1 MRACDDFLLER
12 RVRFGALFDSY
23 ATLLSEKQRGAC
35 EMLLEGDLSIV
46 ELAEALSMTRQGAH
60 DLLRRSRERLE
71 EIENALG
78 LLDLR
83 ERYDALQCAIMEAGA
98 ALPPGFAQG
107 LKDAGLLPAG
117 KGE

>member
-1 MRACDDFLLER
+1 MRAYDDFLLER
-12 RVRFGALFDSY
+12 RVRFGALFDAY

-35 EMLLEGDLSIV
+35 EMLLEGDLSVV
-46 ELAEALSMTRQGAH
+46 ELGEALGMTRQGAH
-60 DLLRRSRERLE
+60 DLLRRSRDRLE
-71 EIENALG
+71 EIEGALG

-83 ERYDALQCAIMEAGA
+83 ERYETLLEMLAEEKS
-98 ALPPGFAQG
+98 LPGGFIDK

>member
-12 RVRFGALFDSY
+12 RVRFGALFDAY

-35 EMLLEGDLSIV
+35 EMLLEGDLSVV
-46 ELAEALSMTRQGAH
+46 ELGDALGMTRQGAH
-60 DLLRRSRERLE
+60 DLLRRSRDRLE
-71 EIENALG
+71 EIEEALG

-83 ERYDALQCAIMEAGA
+83 ERHEALLDAIAEEKSLSDDFIGKLEN
-98 ALPPGFAQG
+98 
-107 LKDAGLLPAG
+107 AGLLPAG